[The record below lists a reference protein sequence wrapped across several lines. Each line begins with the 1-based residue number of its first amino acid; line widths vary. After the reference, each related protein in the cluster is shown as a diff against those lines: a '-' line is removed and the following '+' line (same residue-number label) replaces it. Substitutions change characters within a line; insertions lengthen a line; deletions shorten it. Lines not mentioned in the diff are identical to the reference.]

1 MKISPTVP
9 VISFLLKFYV
19 LRHDFLLH
27 AYVYV
32 YFVFVMLG
40 LNAGPPIRDKCST
53 SSSLNTQLNSY
64 SF

>member
-1 MKISPTVP
+1 MVVKDYFTIKIKKSMRISPPVP

-19 LRHDFLLH
+19 LLHDFLLH

-40 LNAGPPIRDKCST
+40 LNAGPPI
-53 SSSLNTQLNSY
+53 
-64 SF
+64 